1 MFRFVVLIAIAVGVL
16 LVLMNTL
23 FLTAARNMIFTSKRS
38 MLQNQATVI
47 ASSLSAMNELDV
59 EHVSQVMELLDV
71 TELTGI
77 TVRGVNGNIY
87 YDTVTPSVGAANIH
101 DVRVLTALNG
111 STGFYG
117 HFNGG
122 VFKCYY
128 YMPLVL
134 SNRIEGVL
142 VLYEAD
148 SEQGALLLSLQNSV
162 RLVSII
168 VTAVVLAIAAVLI
181 YVISARLRTIRRG
194 IAPLGEGNYSHRISM
209 KGRDEFS
216 ELGSAFDRLADRL
229 EDNEDIRRRFVADAS
244 HELKTPIASIR
255 LLSDSILQTDSIDP
269 ATTRDFVGDIAAEA
283 DRLANITQHLLTLT
297 NLDNP
302 TAISR
307 TPNDLAET
315 ARQAVRTLVPLA
327 EARGI
332 ALALDAPEPCFV
344 LSAKDEL
351 YQIVQNLA
359 ENAVK
364 YNVDGGSVTVSVLKR
379 EDDVLLTVRDTGI
392 GIPAEDLPHIF
403 ERFYRVDKARSREAG
418 GTGLGLSIVKD
429 MVRIL
434 GGSVEVSSEPGRGT
448 EFRILLPLVREDGE
462 SEEPS
467 AAEQE

>member
-1 MFRFVVLIAIAVGVL
+1 
-16 LVLMNTL
+16 
-23 FLTAARNMIFTSKRS
+23 
-38 MLQNQATVI
+38 
-47 ASSLSAMNELDV
+47 
-59 EHVSQVMELLDV
+59 
-71 TELTGI
+71 
-77 TVRGVNGNIY
+77 
-87 YDTVTPSVGAANIH
+87 
-101 DVRVLTALNG
+101 
-111 STGFYG
+111 
-117 HFNGG
+117 
-122 VFKCYY
+122 
-128 YMPLVL
+128 
-134 SNRIEGVL
+134 
-142 VLYEAD
+142 
-148 SEQGALLLSLQNSV
+148 
-162 RLVSII
+162 
-168 VTAVVLAIAAVLI
+168 
-181 YVISARLRTIRRG
+181 
-194 IAPLGEGNYSHRISM
+194 M

-392 GIPAEDLPHIF
+392 GIPPEDLPHIF